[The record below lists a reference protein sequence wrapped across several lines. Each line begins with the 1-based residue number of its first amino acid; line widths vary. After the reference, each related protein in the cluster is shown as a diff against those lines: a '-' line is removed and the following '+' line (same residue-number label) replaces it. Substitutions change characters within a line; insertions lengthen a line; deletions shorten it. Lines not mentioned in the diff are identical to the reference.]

1 MGKLKEAKTAK
12 MPLIGRVFAG
22 CDIPQLGNQA
32 DYTPQKLMEGTTEA
46 ICWRLQELTDERI
59 IILAVLF

>member
-1 MGKLKEAKTAK
+1 MGKLKEAKTAE

-32 DYTPQKLMEGTTEA
+32 DYTPQKLMQGTS
-46 ICWRLQELTDERI
+46 
-59 IILAVLF
+59 